1 MRDGDSAGVI
11 ICRVGP
17 DRFALPVALV
27 REVVAVPAIARLP
40 GAPPGVLGMANVR
53 GRLVTAFSGAL
64 LFGHE
69 GGGAAPWLVVLTMR
83 QGRVGLEVDEVEDLQ
98 SAGAGHDVPLLD
110 VAALI
115 RPLLAADAAEG

>member
-1 MRDGDSAGVI
+1 MSEGDSAGVV
-11 ICRVGP
+11 ICRVGS

-27 REVVAVPAIARLP
+27 REVVAVPPIARLP

-53 GRLVTAFSGAL
+53 GALVTAFSGSL

-69 GGGAAPWLVVLTMR
+69 RAGPASWLVVLTMR
-83 QGRVGLEVDEVEDLQ
+83 HGRVGLEVDEVEDLQ
-98 SAGAGHDVPLLD
+98 SEGAGSAVPLLD